1 MLGIAQNSFIMLML
15 LAQVSAIFFLGA
27 CHGQSTTGFVGAKGQ
42 IVIFHHQVTRIII
55 AWFRNQRP
63 KKEDFHVETTKLH
76 VALFNFLMN
85 DQNINSCKLII

>member
-15 LAQVSAIFFLGA
+15 LAIFFLGA
-27 CHGQSTTGFVGAKGQ
+27 CQGQWTTGFVGAKGQ

-63 KKEDFHVETTKLH
+63 KKEEFHVETTKLH
-76 VALFNFLMN
+76 VALFIFLMN